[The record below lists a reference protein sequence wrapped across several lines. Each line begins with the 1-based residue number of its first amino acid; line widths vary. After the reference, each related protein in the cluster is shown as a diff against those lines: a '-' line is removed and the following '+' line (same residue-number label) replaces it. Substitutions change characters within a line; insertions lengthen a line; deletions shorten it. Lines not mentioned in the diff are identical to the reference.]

1 MKILVICAGDR
12 SNYSVAL
19 NSLKYLCKNND
30 ILTVCVLDKN
40 KPIINFLKK
49 KKLNMLQRI
58 LKIFLNR

>member
-19 NSLKYLCKNND
+19 NSLKYLCKTND

-49 KKLNMLQRI
+49 KKIKYVTKN
-58 LKIFLNR
+58 F

>member
-49 KKLNMLQRI
+49 KK
-58 LKIFLNR
+58 F